1 MEASKANLINSIS
14 LIAIGGWGYFSGSS
28 MTALIPVVFG
38 VILLLCNNGI
48 KKENKIIAHVAV
60 LATFICLLG
69 LLMPLKGA
77 IERADNLGIIR
88 VTIMTLTCAMA
99 IVTFV
104 KSFIKARRKN

>member
-69 LLMPLKGA
+69 LFMPLMGA
-77 IERADNLGIIR
+77 IERGDNLGIIR

-104 KSFIKARRKN
+104 QSFIKARRKN